1 MKKMIKLVLVVF
13 SSLLVINVKALCY
26 DEELNEWAVGVK
38 VEFTEDTRVTSQY
51 ADEETEDIYSYFLSI
66 TPIRDD
72 IKIIATDKNGDKLE
86 GRNYDEVGIY
96 GVGCYSDLEEETY
109 TIEVYG
115 GENSACPN
123 ELLKT
128 LRYTVPRANR
138 YLRSGYCE
146 KYPDHEL
153 CQTYTNATENMDES
167 EFNETL
173 EKYDREIKEKE
184 LTTNKIFRIIIEYGI
199 YVLIPL
205 VIISIIYIVK
215 IIKYKKKEREK

>member
-153 CQTYTNATENMDES
+153 CQTYTNATKDMEE
-167 EFNETL
+167 E
-173 EKYDREIKEKE
+173 E